1 MSGAGP
7 TQAANCA
14 PSGGQ
19 RSGGSR
25 KRGGSMT
32 RAGSLVGVGIAAFA
46 LTLAV
51 AAHAQ
56 AIYKCKGPDGRITY
70 SGQPCAGEGAPWSAA
85 SPAPGAVPPSPAAA
99 STEAAAP
106 APLRAPLPRQC
117 DNGAALR
124 QVIARLDN
132 VRTPDDI
139 RPFLADERFRL
150 LRCEF
155 TRFSPA
161 ERAERDNAMRDL
173 DAGDAGRRRAAIF
186 RVEVLYDRYLTPS
199 ERAARS
205 RSRQ

>member
-7 TQAANCA
+7 AGNTCGPLIGAA
-14 PSGGQ
+14 
-19 RSGGSR
+19 
-25 KRGGSMT
+25 
-32 RAGSLVGVGIAAFA
+32 IAAFA
-46 LTLAV
+46 LALAV

-56 AIYKCKGPDGRITY
+56 TIYKCKGADGRITY
-70 SGQPCAGEGAPWSAA
+70 SGQPCAGEGAPLSAVP
-85 SPAPGAVPPSPAAA
+85 PAHGAAPPSPAAPA
-99 STEAAAP
+99 TEAAAP
-106 APLRAPLPRQC
+106 AAVRAPLPRQC

-124 QVIARLDN
+124 QLIARLDN
-132 VRTPDDI
+132 VRTPDDL

-161 ERAERDNAMRDL
+161 ERAERDNAMREL
-173 DAGDAGRRRAAIF
+173 DAGDAGRRRAAML
-186 RVEVLYDRYLTPS
+186 RVEALYDRYLTPS